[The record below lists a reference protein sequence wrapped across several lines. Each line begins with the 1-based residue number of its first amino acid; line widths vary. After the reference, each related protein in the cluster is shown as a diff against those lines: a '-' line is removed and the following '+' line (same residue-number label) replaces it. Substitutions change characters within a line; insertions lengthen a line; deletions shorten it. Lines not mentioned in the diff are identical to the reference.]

1 MATTVEAAFETLT
14 SRLTPSSTETTAAA
28 SHRQSVSDKL
38 KLPVEKYGADKVQY
52 QQRWPSFLFR
62 FERFLFHT

>member
-1 MATTVEAAFETLT
+1 MATTVDAAFETLT

-38 KLPVEKYGADKVQY
+38 PVVRFKSNNEKSSSD
-52 QQRWPSFLFR
+52 L
-62 FERFLFHT
+62 